1 MVKERRRFS
10 ASKQVQTAAGNV
22 PCRAER
28 FAISRWVRQ
37 SLALA
42 GTDTRP
48 PDARGHVL
56 DIGGR
61 HYLVLIENAAASG
74 TPVVVATVYGI
85 PQRDPPEPVLQERYG
100 LTGKEAQVAI
110 LLARRYSNLEI
121 ASSLSVSIHTARHHV
136 EMVLRKLRV
145 RRKQVAA
152 ALATV
157 SLG

>member
-1 MVKERRRFS
+1 MVKERRAFS
-10 ASKQVQTAAGNV
+10 ASEQVETVAGNL

-37 SLALA
+37 SLAD
-42 GTDTRP
+42 TDTRP
-48 PDARGHVL
+48 PNARGHVL

-85 PQRDPPEPVLQERYG
+85 PQQDPPEPVLQQRYG

-152 ALATV
+152 VLSTV